1 MSWGPVG
8 ISHDCPLSL
17 NTSTHTH
24 VLWALCKGP
33 LHVTIARPISH
44 PMKMISRGGPNGSRA
59 HLCLDALP
67 MGPRATVE
75 ANMQQFERKSIMLN

>member
-24 VLWALCKGP
+24 VLWALCRGP
-33 LHVTIARPISH
+33 LHATIARPISH
-44 PMKMISRGGPNGSRA
+44 LMKMISRGAEWVAGS
-59 HLCLDALP
+59 P
-67 MGPRATVE
+67 VPRCTPHGAKG
-75 ANMQQFERKSIMLN
+75 NRGG

>member
-8 ISHDCPLSL
+8 ISHDCPLIL
-17 NTSTHTH
+17 NTSTHTY
-24 VLWALCKGP
+24 VLWALCEGP
-33 LHVTIARPISH
+33 LHVPIARPIR
-44 PMKMISRGGPNGSRA
+44 PLLKMIRRGPNVSLA

-75 ANMQQFERKSIMLN
+75 ANMQYFERKSIMLN